1 MKEYLSILI
10 ICAGATLMPASAGGR
25 TMVVTTNSSGAAKL
39 EVSEQ
44 TRISF
49 SKDLSTMI
57 VSSESPGNP
66 ITFAVDDI
74 ADIAFSMSSSVDCAP
89 TEFSGLQI
97 SNTAGVVAVSG
108 AENIEYAVCDTS
120 GRHVVSGSG
129 RNIVTINFTGC
140 PAGIYIIKAN
150 NSTLKFI
157 NR

>member
-1 MKEYLSILI
+1 MKKYLSILI
-10 ICAGATLMPASAGGR
+10 ICAGATLMPASVRGR
-25 TMVVTTNSSGAAKL
+25 TMVVTTNSSGTARL

-66 ITFAVDDI
+66 VTFAVDDI
-74 ADIAFSMSSSVDCAP
+74 ADIAFTMSSSVDCAP

-97 SNTAGVVAVSG
+97 SNTAGVVTVSG
-108 AENIEYAVCDTS
+108 ADDIEYAVWDTS
-120 GRHVVSGSG
+120 GRHVVAGSG
-129 RNIVTINFTGC
+129 LNTVTIDFTGR
-140 PAGIYIIKAN
+140 PAGVYIIKAN
-150 NSTLKFI
+150 NRTLKFI